1 MLNKKL
7 IGLVSIIFVMI
18 VWGSS
23 YPVTKVIINDVPP
36 LTLAFLRCSIGA
48 VTLLCLFFISR
59 DKPLKAYFTG
69 VPWLAIVCMGL
80 TGVTGFY
87 FFFNLSAQLT
97 SASVGSLIQGFIPVC
112 IALFAAIFLK
122 EKLSAAQMAGIIISL
137 IGVTLIGFLAP
148 NNNDVP
154 NSTKGNLYMIIAIV
168 AWGAY
173 TIISKKV
180 AHLNPFLIT
189 SLSTLA
195 GSLFLL
201 PAALFENRLHGWPP
215 IHLNSWLVILYLG
228 AISSGV
234 CYLLYNQSLKLLT
247 AAQVGNFANLD
258 PVVGLIIALVFLHDR
273 VNLLQI
279 AGAVLVLA
287 GIILSTRKS
296 SPAV

>member
-7 IGLVSIIFVMI
+7 IGLSSILFVMI

-23 YPVTKVIINDVPP
+23 YPVTKIIINDVPP

-48 VTLLCLFFISR
+48 LTLLGLFFISK
-59 DKPLKAYFTG
+59 DKPVKAYFND

-122 EKLSAAQMAGIIISL
+122 EKLSAAQINGIIISL
-137 IGVTLIGFLAP
+137 IGVVLIGFLAP

-154 NSTKGNLYMIIAIV
+154 NSTRGNLYMIVAIL
-168 AWGAY
+168 AWAAY

-180 AHLNPFLIT
+180 AQLNPFLIT
-189 SLSTLA
+189 SLSSLA
-195 GSLFLL
+195 GALFLL
-201 PAALFENRLHGWPP
+201 PAALFENRLHGWPV

-228 AISSGV
+228 IISSGV
-234 CYLLYNQSLKLLT
+234 CYLLYNQSLKVLT

-258 PVVGLIIALVFLHDR
+258 PVVGLFIALVFLHDK

-287 GIILSTRKS
+287 GIVLSTGKS
-296 SPAV
+296 RSVH

>member
-7 IGLVSIIFVMI
+7 TGLITIIFVMI

-23 YPVTKVIINDVPP
+23 YPVTKLIINDVPP
-36 LTLAFLRCSIGA
+36 LTLAFLRCSLGA
-48 VTLLCLFFISR
+48 LTLLILFFMSK
-59 DKPLKAYFTG
+59 DKPLKVYLAG
-69 VPWLAIVCMGL
+69 VPWMAVLCMGL

-122 EKLSAAQMAGIIISL
+122 EKLTAAQVFGIIISL

-154 NSTKGNLYMIIAIV
+154 NSARGNLYMIVAII

-180 AHLNPFLIT
+180 AQLNPFLIT
-189 SLSTLA
+189 SISSLA

-201 PAALFENRLHGWPP
+201 PAAIFENHGHAWPV
-215 IHLNSWLVILYLG
+215 IHFNSWLVILYLG

-234 CYLLYNQSLKLLT
+234 CYLLYNRSLKLLT

-258 PVVGLIIALVFLHDR
+258 PVVGLVIALVFLHDR

-287 GIILSTRKS
+287 GIILSTRKGNQS
-296 SPAV
+296 Y